1 MERFVEVASSIL
13 RRLTVAFWVSVPICV
28 ALIAASSFTESTGVW
43 LSWMIG
49 VSLLVVMVCSGE
61 IAWMMRIGSDA

>member
-1 MERFVEVASSIL
+1 MV
-13 RRLTVAFWVSVPICV
+13 FWVSVPICV